1 MAGDDPVVITGDF
14 NARLSEKGPRHFL
27 DSGFKLAA
35 SRLKLNHER
44 WQGHLSSVCKAF
56 FCFFYFFF
64 WGGHG
69 PPLHVLAR
77 VRILVWPLGFG
88 PFSHA
93 PPQSSGPRFHSPLL
107 SMRLNIWPALSRV
120 CASMAPYAISIATR
134 LYMWINYIT

>member
-1 MAGDDPVVITGDF
+1 M
-14 NARLSEKGPRHFL
+14 
-27 DSGFKLAA
+27 
-35 SRLKLNHER
+35 
-44 WQGHLSSVCKAF
+44 F

-120 CASMAPYAISIATR
+120 CASMACRIRHINIHTSS
-134 LYMWINYIT
+134 LYMWINKNASLFGSNSDLLCLPI